1 MGDCPEQ
8 KEKKEG
14 HRNYLNALFV
24 LLSFSILGSFEG
36 SNSRC
41 TWWYCVPGVVL
52 PSEPGTG
59 TGTTLVQI
67 RIQVQNVQGVQ
78 LYYIFR

>member
-1 MGDCPEQ
+1 M
-8 KEKKEG
+8 
-14 HRNYLNALFV
+14 V
-24 LLSFSILGSFEG
+24 LCTRGS
-36 SNSRC
+36 
-41 TWWYCVPGVVL
+41 VVL